1 MSKEIRLV
9 YAHLQDRKGDLEAT
23 LLRVNEQ
30 VVQADLRCDRT
41 MRDVMLASRAHV
53 DTSLREVQNAMDF
66 VAHFIIP
73 DL

>member
-9 YAHLQDRKGDLEAT
+9 YAHLQERKGDLETT

-41 MRDVMLASRAHV
+41 RRDVMLAGRAHV
-53 DTSLREVQNAMDF
+53 GTSLRGVQNAMDF
-66 VAHFIIP
+66 GAHIATP